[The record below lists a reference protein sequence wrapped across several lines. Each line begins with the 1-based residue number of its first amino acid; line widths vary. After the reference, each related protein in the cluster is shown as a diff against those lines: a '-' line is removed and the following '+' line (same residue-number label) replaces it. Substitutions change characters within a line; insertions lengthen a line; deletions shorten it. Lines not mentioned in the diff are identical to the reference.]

1 MTHSAAAAP
10 KKSRAE
16 LMKEIDAEYYG
27 YLDDED
33 YLLLEQEA
41 KCEREAR
48 QKKIDEF
55 NAKNSNEEMEVNEIG
70 ADYIKDSNDLNV
82 SD

>member
-1 MTHSAAAAP
+1 M
-10 KKSRAE
+10 
-16 LMKEIDAEYYG
+16 MKEIDAEYYG

-55 NAKNSNEEMEVNEIG
+55 KAQPLNQQMVINEIELVEV
-70 ADYIKDSNDLNV
+70 ANPNDLNV
-82 SD
+82 KIFE